1 MNDFLIYLMQ
11 SAFCLAAL
19 YLIYWLFLRKDTF
32 FRANRFYLISS
43 LFLSF
48 TLPLFKVP
56 VFYSDPEVTYVV
68 ILETVNITAENIS
81 SGIMNNWTIYQ
92 TLLIIYLTGV
102 VLFLIR
108 FIFQLFQLFWI
119 INKYGV
125 VEENGLKIVKLEKN
139 FSSFSYFNYV
149 FLSESIT
156 SDKNRNEIIKH
167 EMAHIQQHHSLDL
180 IILELFIVF
189 QWFNPVI
196 WLYKFSLKG
205 IHEFLADDK
214 LLSSGTNKLFYQTLL
229 LNQLV
234 GIQINDLTNNFNQSL
249 IKQRFIMM
257 TKIKSKGK
265 AKWKYLLPVPI
276 TVLLIAFFA
285 VNLNQN
291 TFASEVKEEGKVP
304 ETTNSQKDLANQK
317 ENTDGA
323 IFVVVEDMP
332 KFPGG
337 EPALYRFLVDN
348 VKYPKEAREK
358 GIQGRVF
365 ITFIVEKDGSLT
377 NFKVVRGIGHGCDE
391 EAIRVAK
398 MMPNWEPGKQ
408 RGKEVRV
415 QFNLPIKFVLNANAK
430 IVDDTKKVVF
440 VKGDTEEGSENL
452 LEYPGGKEEVRKFI
466 AENIKYPED
475 ARKEKLE
482 GTVFVT
488 IVVREDGS
496 VDNPRIKNGD
506 GISASLDEEAIRVVK
521 LMKFKPYKQNG
532 KPAIAVMTL
541 PIKFSLN

>member
-1 MNDFLIYLMQ
+1 MI
-11 SAFCLAAL
+11 
-19 YLIYWLFLRKDTF
+19 
-32 FRANRFYLISS
+32 
-43 LFLSF
+43 
-48 TLPLFKVP
+48 
-56 VFYSDPEVTYVV
+56 
-68 ILETVNITAENIS
+68 
-81 SGIMNNWTIYQ
+81 
-92 TLLIIYLTGV
+92 
-102 VLFLIR
+102 
-108 FIFQLFQLFWI
+108 
-119 INKYGV
+119 
-125 VEENGLKIVKLEKN
+125 
-139 FSSFSYFNYV
+139 
-149 FLSESIT
+149 
-156 SDKNRNEIIKH
+156 KNRNEIIKH

-337 EPALYRFLVDN
+337 EPALYRFF
-348 VKYPKEAREK
+348 
-358 GIQGRVF
+358 GR
-365 ITFIVEKDGSLT
+365 
-377 NFKVVRGIGHGCDE
+377 
-391 EAIRVAK
+391 
-398 MMPNWEPGKQ
+398 
-408 RGKEVRV
+408 
-415 QFNLPIKFVLNANAK
+415 
-430 IVDDTKKVVF
+430 
-440 VKGDTEEGSENL
+440 
-452 LEYPGGKEEVRKFI
+452 
-466 AENIKYPED
+466 
-475 ARKEKLE
+475 
-482 GTVFVT
+482 
-488 IVVREDGS
+488 
-496 VDNPRIKNGD
+496 
-506 GISASLDEEAIRVVK
+506 
-521 LMKFKPYKQNG
+521 
-532 KPAIAVMTL
+532 
-541 PIKFSLN
+541 

>member
-1 MNDFLIYLMQ
+1 M
-11 SAFCLAAL
+11 
-19 YLIYWLFLRKDTF
+19 
-32 FRANRFYLISS
+32 
-43 LFLSF
+43 
-48 TLPLFKVP
+48 
-56 VFYSDPEVTYVV
+56 
-68 ILETVNITAENIS
+68 
-81 SGIMNNWTIYQ
+81 
-92 TLLIIYLTGV
+92 
-102 VLFLIR
+102 
-108 FIFQLFQLFWI
+108 
-119 INKYGV
+119 
-125 VEENGLKIVKLEKN
+125 
-139 FSSFSYFNYV
+139 
-149 FLSESIT
+149 
-156 SDKNRNEIIKH
+156 
-167 EMAHIQQHHSLDL
+167 
-180 IILELFIVF
+180 
-189 QWFNPVI
+189 
-196 WLYKFSLKG
+196 
-205 IHEFLADDK
+205 
-214 LLSSGTNKLFYQTLL
+214 
-229 LNQLV
+229 
-234 GIQINDLTNNFNQSL
+234 
-249 IKQRFIMM
+249 
-257 TKIKSKGK
+257 
-265 AKWKYLLPVPI
+265 
-276 TVLLIAFFA
+276 
-285 VNLNQN
+285 
-291 TFASEVKEEGKVP
+291 
-304 ETTNSQKDLANQK
+304 
-317 ENTDGA
+317 
-323 IFVVVEDMP
+323 
-332 KFPGG
+332 
-337 EPALYRFLVDN
+337 VDN

>member
-68 ILETVNITAENIS
+68 ILETVNVTAENIS

-125 VEENGLKIVKLEKN
+125 AEENGLKIVKLEKN

-156 SDKNRNEIIKH
+156 SDENRNEIIKH

-265 AKWKYLLPVPI
+265 AKWKYILPVPV

-337 EPALYRFLVDN
+337 EQALRQFLKDN
-348 VKYPKEAREK
+348 MTYPEEARKK

-377 NFKVVRGIGHGCDE
+377 NFKVIRGIGHGCDE
-391 EAIRVAK
+391 EAIRVVK
-398 MMPNWEPGKQ
+398 MMPKWKPGKQ

-415 QFNLPIKFVLNANAK
+415 QFNLPIVFALNKNAEITNEK
-430 IVDDTKKVVF
+430 EIVRYVKVDVQP
-440 VKGDTEEGSENL
+440 
-452 LEYPGGKEEVRKFI
+452 EYPGGKEALFKFI

-482 GTVFVT
+482 GKVIIAFTVLK
-488 IVVREDGS
+488 DGS
-496 VDNPRIKNGD
+496 VGNLKITKGM
-506 GISASLDEEAIRVVK
+506 GYSLDEEAMRVIR
-521 LMKFKPYKQNG
+521 LLKFKPG
-532 KPAIAVMTL
+532 KLDGEAVNVVMSL
-541 PIKFSLN
+541 PIEFKLK

>member
-125 VEENGLKIVKLEKN
+125 AEENGLKIVKLEKN

-167 EMAHIQQHHSLDL
+167 EMAHIQQRHSLDL

-265 AKWKYLLPVPI
+265 AKWKYILPVPV

-291 TFASEVKEEGKVP
+291 TFASETKEEVKAT
-304 ETTNSQKDLANQK
+304 ETTTPKEDLANQK
-317 ENTDGA
+317 EDSNES
-323 IFVVVEDMP
+323 IFIVVEDMP

-337 EPALYRFLVDN
+337 EQALGRFLRDN
-348 VKYPKEAREK
+348 IKYPEEARK
-358 GIQGRVF
+358 KDIQGRVYL
-365 ITFIVEKDGSLT
+365 TFIVEKDGSLT

-398 MMPNWEPGKQ
+398 MMPKWEPGKQ

-415 QFNLPIKFVLNANAK
+415 QFHLPVRFVLNTNAK
-430 IVDDTKKVVF
+430 VADDTKKVVF
-440 VKGDTEEGSENL
+440 VKGGTEEGLENL
-452 LEYPGGKEEVRKFI
+452 LEYPGGKEEVRRFI